1 MKKTIKIK
9 FTGFPDYHNPREQPY
24 FQFLSEQYDIIECET
39 PDYIIDGG
47 QSFEH
52 VRYDVPIKILISS
65 ENDIPDFNTYDYAV
79 GSTIMDI
86 GDRYLRVP
94 WCAFSSHYCLLD
106 RYQKPQPEKL
116 LSRKFCSFVVSNS
129 EFGDPLRM
137 KFFKELSKYKRVDS
151 GGRFLNNIG
160 GTVNNKATFC
170 SGYKFNIAFENSR
183 SHGYVTE
190 KIVDSYCANS
200 LPIYYGDPVVE
211 NDFRRESM
219 VYVKDESDIER
230 AIEEIIRLDSD
241 DDAYLEK
248 LNTSCLSEG
257 RAADDYNNNLQQ
269 FLSHIFDQPLSSAR
283 RLCSYGH
290 QAMMRRHLGY
300 LHGLDYRISKSWVYH
315 AAVSICGKIRTRLG
329 ANHSKHCK

>member
-1 MKKTIKIK
+1 MKPIKRIR
-9 FTGFPDYHNPREQPY
+9 FTGFPDYHNPRNQPY
-24 FQFLSEQYDIIECET
+24 YQFLADRYTLTECDT

-52 VRYDVPIKILISS
+52 IKYDASIKILISS

-79 GSTIMDI
+79 SSTVMDI

-94 WCAFSSHYCLLD
+94 WCAFSPDYCLLG
-106 RYQKPQPEKL
+106 RKQRQLPEKL
-116 LSRKFCSFVVSNS
+116 LSRKFCSFVVSNA

-137 KFFKELSKYKRVDS
+137 KFFTELSKYKKVDS

-160 GTVNNKATFC
+160 GAIKDKISFC
-170 SGYKFNIAFENSR
+170 SGYKFNIAFENSS

-190 KIVDSYCANS
+190 KIVDSYSANS
-200 LPIYYGDPVVE
+200 IPIYYGDPVVE

-219 VYVKDESDIER
+219 VYVKDESDIDR

-241 DDAYLEK
+241 DEAYLEK
-248 LNTSCLSEG
+248 LNTPCLSEG
-257 RAADDYNNNLQQ
+257 RTAEDYNNNLKL
-269 FLSHIFDQPLSSAR
+269 FLSHIFDQPLSSAF
-283 RLCSYGH
+283 RLCPYGH

-315 AAVSICGKIRTRLG
+315 SVVSLCGKIRAMRLDT
-329 ANHSKHCK
+329 KR